1 MLLHLLV
8 VQRGDQGSRLL
19 RRRTRPRQT
28 EISERRRLIIML
40 TMSLG
45 AFGIGTT
52 EFVSM
57 GLLNLIAED
66 FSITEDSAGVII
78 SAYALGVV
86 VGAPLITAFTGRVPR
101 RRLLILL
108 MAAFT
113 LGNGLSVLAD
123 NYQTLVLARFIAGL
137 PHGAYF
143 SVAGLSAA
151 SMAPVA
157 QRGRA
162 VAFIAMGLSVAT
174 VIGVPAAQAL
184 GAALGWPAAYGLV
197 TVIGLLTVVGL
208 WFLMPHMTRMRPTDP
223 RTELGA
229 LKRSQVWL
237 TLALGTVGFG
247 GMFAVYTY
255 ISWTMTERAGLDG
268 SWMWLVLMVYGLG
281 SVAGTWFGGR
291 LSDRNLEFGI
301 LLSLVMIAVALAA
314 FYVTSIHPVLG
325 VINLGVVGFFGS
337 SLVPSLQIRLMDV
350 AGDAQTLAAALN
362 HSALNMANASGA
374 AIGGAVIAAGF
385 SYSAPALAGMA
396 LALAA
401 IILWVPTF
409 LLRRRQLRR
418 TTQSL

>member
-1 MLLHLLV
+1 MPTFAK
-8 VQRGDQGSRLL
+8 SKFL
-19 RRRTRPRQT
+19 RRRPRPRQT
-28 EISERRRLIIML
+28 QISERRRLIVML
-40 TMSLG
+40 TMALG

-66 FSITEDSAGVII
+66 FAITEDTAGVII

-86 VGAPLITAFTGRVPR
+86 VGAPLITAFTGMVPR
-101 RRLLILL
+101 RRLLLLL

-113 LGNGLSVLAD
+113 LGNGLSLLAT
-123 NYQTLVLARFIAGL
+123 NYETLLVARFIAGL

-143 SVAGLSAA
+143 SIAGLSAA

-157 QRGRA
+157 HRGRA
-162 VAFIAMGLSVAT
+162 VAFITMGLSVAT

-197 TVIGLLTVVGL
+197 TAIGFVTVAAL
-208 WFLMPHMTRMRPTDP
+208 WVVMPHMTKMRPTNP

-229 LKRSQVWL
+229 LRRSQVWL

-255 ISWTMTERAGLDG
+255 ISWTMTERAGLTG
-268 SWMWLVLMVYGLG
+268 SWMWLVLMVYGVG

-301 LLSLVMIAVALAA
+301 LFSLLMIAVVLAA
-314 FYVTSIHPVLG
+314 FYFTSTHPVLG
-325 VINLGVVGFFGS
+325 VLNFGLIGFFGS

-362 HSALNMANASGA
+362 HSALNLANASGA
-374 AIGGAVIAAGF
+374 AIGGAVIAAGY
-385 SYSAPALAGMA
+385 SYSAPALAGMV

-401 IILWVPTF
+401 IVLWVPTF
-409 LLRRRQLRR
+409 LLRRRQVARAKRASGEVLV
-418 TTQSL
+418 